1 MYKTRE
7 KKMFSGYWTRTE
19 LPAMVEKKD
28 TDIIFLSIS
37 GFSFKVTA
45 DAVS

>member
-1 MYKTRE
+1 MYKRKE
-7 KKMFSGYWTRTE
+7 NVSGYWTRTE